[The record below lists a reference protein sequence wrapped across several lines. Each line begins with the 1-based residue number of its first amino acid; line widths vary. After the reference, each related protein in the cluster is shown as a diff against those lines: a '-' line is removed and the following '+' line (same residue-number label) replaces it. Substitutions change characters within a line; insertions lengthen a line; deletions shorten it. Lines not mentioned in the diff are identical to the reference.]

1 MAALICHLESVE
13 IPQNWKESFVKYKI
27 ESIGA
32 AFNDRA
38 VTDLAER
45 LTHQS
50 DQGWELH
57 SVFSVE
63 KKGCLGVSE
72 GKTYLAIYRQE
83 E

>member
-1 MAALICHLESVE
+1 M
-13 IPQNWKESFVKYKI
+13 KYKV

-38 VTDLAER
+38 VTDLAQH
-45 LTHQS
+45 LTNQS

-63 KKGCLGVSE
+63 KKGCLGANE